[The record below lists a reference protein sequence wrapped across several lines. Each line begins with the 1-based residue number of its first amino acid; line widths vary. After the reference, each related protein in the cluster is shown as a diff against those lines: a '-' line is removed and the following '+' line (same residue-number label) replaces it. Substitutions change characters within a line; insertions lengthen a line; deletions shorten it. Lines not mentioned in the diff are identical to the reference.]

1 MKIVLALILIWL
13 LYNVVLFMWLGLEK
27 AIELSR
33 GRLSNF
39 RVAIGREKLR
49 PR

>member
-33 GRLSNF
+33 SLQSDL
-39 RVAIGREKLR
+39 RVAIARGRR
-49 PR
+49 GA